1 MKISELRKLI
11 KEEILKE
18 MAVNE
23 MAKIQG
29 ELKTAIEKVID
40 GNEDL
45 TGLELKKKI
54 RGNEKVKDILDK
66 NDEDLFDNQL
76 NRFIKVKKGELE
88 LKKRGRKKGGKNK
101 PKDEKK

>member
-88 LKKRGRKKGGKNK
+88 LKKRGRKKGSKNK